1 MMDVRHFDFFLPKER
16 IAQEPVSPRDA
27 CRLMVLDCQRETWE
41 HRLFFEIEEYLLP
54 GDVLVVN
61 ESKVLKARLFL
72 RKKTGGRVEML
83 FHRGYGKRWECLLR
97 SSSRVR
103 IGQELFLE
111 KNPEYRFLV
120 QDKLED
126 VWFVEPLFEVEENF
140 FDQFGE
146 VPLPPYIREKKVSL
160 EDYQTV
166 YAQKEGSVASPT
178 AGLHFTPE
186 LLLRLQK
193 KGIKV
198 LSVILHVGLGTFQPV
213 KGETIEEHLM
223 HREWFSIGEEEANA
237 ILEARSKGGR
247 VVAVGTTVTRVLEA
261 VWQKFGTLKGYAGET
276 DLFIYP
282 GFSFKATDA
291 LITNFHLPR
300 STLFMLVCA
309 FGGLDFIK
317 RAYAE
322 AIKEGYRFYSFG
334 DAMFLYGKK
343 E

>member
-1 MMDVRHFDFFLPKER
+1 MDVSCFDFFLPKER

-27 CRLMVLDCQRETWE
+27 CRLMVLDCEREAWE
-41 HRLFFEIEEYLLP
+41 HRRFFEIEEYLFP

-83 FHRGYGKRWECLLR
+83 FHRGYGKRWEVLLR
-97 SSSRVR
+97 PSSRVR
-103 IGQELFLE
+103 VGQELLVE

-120 QDKLED
+120 QDKLGD
-126 VWFVEPLFEVEENF
+126 VWFLEPLFEVEENF
-140 FDQFGE
+140 FDRFGE
-146 VPLPPYIREKKVSL
+146 VPLPPYIHEKKASL

-166 YAQKEGSVASPT
+166 YAKKEGSVASPT

-198 LSVILHVGLGTFQPV
+198 LSVVLHVGLGTFQPV
-213 KGETIEEHLM
+213 KVEMVERHRM
-223 HREWFSIGEEEANA
+223 HREWFSIGKEEAEA
-237 ILEARSKGGR
+237 IMEARKRGQR
-247 VVAVGTTVTRVLEA
+247 VVAVGTTVTRVLET
-261 VWQKFGTLKGYAGET
+261 VWQKFGTLKEDVGET

-282 GFSFKATDA
+282 GFHFKVTDA

-309 FGGLDFIK
+309 FGGVDFIK

-322 AIKEGYRFYSFG
+322 AIKENYRFYSFG